1 MPWPSSTTWH
11 PLQYRPWKGQE
22 NGFIISKP
30 LQHPSWRY
38 LTRLISSDAHCG
50 IHRLNHRIAWG
61 EQQKH
66 STLAMTQQSIK
77 SEIWKTIHN
86 CRDSAMT
93 ICVYECNSIAL
104 LFIADTLKLTRCS
117 FVGLC
122 CLKSS
127 LFNQCMLLKRMIAR
141 TSYNWYCARL
151 LLRCVPTKYHHL
163 YFTSLLS
170 SLLFTLLL
178 HHLLCFLRLPST
190 IIDGSPPLSLFLFL
204 SFSLHVWLLCHLCL
218 ACFEHYWYSPSPS
231 NRRIL
236 SWPFLR
242 RKTHIRCKRPGL
254 GRSLKDH
261 VSQWNPLDSGS
272 PSLGLLQHAYPT
284 RWDSLI
290 RWYRSER

>member
-190 IIDGSPPLSLFLFL
+190 IIDGSPSLSSSSCLSHSMFDCCVIYVWSASSIVDTLPHLQIGGFYRDLFREEKRRSVAAGMVMVVCWKTMWANNTHRLWEVHL
-204 SFSLHVWLLCHLCL
+204 CNWLLQD
-218 ACFEHYWYSPSPS
+218 AYS
-231 NRRIL
+231 
-236 SWPFLR
+236 
-242 RKTHIRCKRPGL
+242 
-254 GRSLKDH
+254 
-261 VSQWNPLDSGS
+261 
-272 PSLGLLQHAYPT
+272 HAM
-284 RWDSLI
+284 
-290 RWYRSER
+290 